1 MVCVL
6 TNLLRHFGANEVM
19 KGVGL
24 GVVASSS
31 WDQHTHPNQLIN
43 QLVKYFGANEVMK
56 AATGDL
62 KLRLPGPNLSRLL
75 EVLLEFVECCQVC
88 NTVKM
93 FPCCNTQV
101 TWIKMK
107 QQQQQ

>member
-1 MVCVL
+1 MLCVL
-6 TNLLRHFGANEVM
+6 TNLLRHFGANEIM
-19 KGVGL
+19 KG
-24 GVVASSS
+24 
-31 WDQHTHPNQLIN
+31 PNLS
-43 QLVKYFGANEVMK
+43 
-56 AATGDL
+56 
-62 KLRLPGPNLSRLL
+62 RLPGPNLSRLL

-107 QQQQQ
+107 QQQQQYWCHMTLTVVSN

>member
-1 MVCVL
+1 MEGKKMICLL
-6 TNLLRHFGANEVM
+6 TNLLRHFGANEIM
-19 KGVGL
+19 K
-24 GVVASSS
+24 
-31 WDQHTHPNQLIN
+31 
-43 QLVKYFGANEVMK
+43 
-56 AATGDL
+56 
-62 KLRLPGPNLSRLL
+62 GPNLSRLL

-107 QQQQQ
+107 QQQQ

>member
-1 MVCVL
+1 MLCVL

-31 WDQHTHPNQLIN
+31 WDQHTHTHTHHSWTPFN
-43 QLVKYFGANEVMK
+43 K
-56 AATGDL
+56 
-62 KLRLPGPNLSRLL
+62 LPGPNLSRLL

-93 FPCCNTQV
+93 FPCCNTHCCNTQV

-107 QQQQQ
+107 QQQQQQQQQQQ

>member
-1 MVCVL
+1 MEGKKMICLL

-19 KGVGL
+19 K
-24 GVVASSS
+24 
-31 WDQHTHPNQLIN
+31 
-43 QLVKYFGANEVMK
+43 
-56 AATGDL
+56 ATGDL

-93 FPCCNTQV
+93 FPCCNTHCCNTQV

-107 QQQQQ
+107 QQQ

>member
-1 MVCVL
+1 MLSVL
-6 TNLLRHFGANEVM
+6 TNLLRHFGANEIM

-24 GVVASSS
+24 GVVASS
-31 WDQHTHPNQLIN
+31 
-43 QLVKYFGANEVMK
+43 
-56 AATGDL
+56 
-62 KLRLPGPNLSRLL
+62 LPGPNLSRLL

-93 FPCCNTQV
+93 FPCCNTHCCNTQV